1 MTTENLWGDLPKPES
16 LKSPKKLLQEQA
28 ELLSQMTDDHLRGH
42 VNTETTEGRI
52 IHELEIIAPY
62 INNYTVTVLRIVHG
76 AVIYPAE
83 VIQTI
88 APSRALLCND
98 FNTLRDG
105 LKILLQS
112 GETKK
117 LISSLLTQSREA

>member
-1 MTTENLWGDLPKPES
+1 
-16 LKSPKKLLQEQA
+16 
-28 ELLSQMTDDHLRGH
+28 MTDDHLRGH
-42 VNTETTEGRI
+42 VKTETTGNRI

-88 APSRALLCND
+88 PPGKALLCND
-98 FNTLRDG
+98 FILLREG
-105 LKILLQS
+105 LKTMLQS
-112 GETKK
+112 GEVKK